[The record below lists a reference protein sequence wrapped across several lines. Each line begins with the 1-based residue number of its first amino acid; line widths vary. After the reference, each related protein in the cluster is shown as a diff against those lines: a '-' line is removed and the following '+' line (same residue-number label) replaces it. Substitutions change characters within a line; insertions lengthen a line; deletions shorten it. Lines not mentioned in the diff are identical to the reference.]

1 MTQIDTAG
9 AILPTVSQRA
19 AFHEQLRAGWRRSGS
34 LLGIGFDPVPD
45 QFPDPVSRDRAGVL
59 RFCLEIAE
67 AVGDLACAFKPQF
80 AHFAALGAEAELAT
94 LIGDLQRRFPDVPV
108 ILDAKR
114 GDIGSTAER
123 YAVEAFERYGADAV
137 TVNPYLGPES
147 IKPYLAY
154 RDRGVIVLCRTSNP
168 DSGWL
173 QDYPA
178 EDPVHLRVARA
189 AAEWNTH
196 GNVMLVAGATY
207 PEQLEAIRDT
217 VGDMALLVPGIG
229 AQGGDLDAAVAA
241 GLASDGAGLVFNTS
255 RAVLYAAAGA
265 DYADAARRV
274 AEQLHVR
281 LAAARDACTVT

>member
-1 MTQIDTAG
+1 MSTASC
-9 AILPTVSQRA
+9 ILQPVSQRA
-19 AFHEQLRAGWRRSGS
+19 TFREQLRAGWRRSGS
-34 LLGIGFDPVPD
+34 LLGIGFDPLPD
-45 QFPDPVSRDRAGVL
+45 QLPEPISRDRAGVL
-59 RFCLEIAE
+59 RFCLDIAD

-94 LIGDLQRRFPDVPV
+94 LIHELQLRFPDVPV

-123 YAVEAFERYGADAV
+123 YAIEAFERYGADAV

-147 IKPYLAY
+147 IKPFLAH

-189 AAEWNTH
+189 AAQWNTH
-196 GNVMLVAGATY
+196 GNVMLVTGATY
-207 PEQLEAIRDT
+207 PEQLEAIRKT

-241 GLASDGAGLVFNTS
+241 GLASNGEGLVFSTS
-255 RAVLYAAAGA
+255 RAVLYASAGD
-265 DYADAARRV
+265 DYAAAARRV
-274 AEQLHVR
+274 AQQLHGR
-281 LAAARDACTVT
+281 LAAARDACDT

>member
-1 MTQIDTAG
+1 M
-9 AILPTVSQRA
+9 SQRA
-19 AFHEQLRAGWRRSGS
+19 IFREQLCAGWRCSGS
-34 LLGIGFDPVPD
+34 LLGIGFDPLPD
-45 QFPDPVSRDRAGVL
+45 QFPEPISRDGAGAL
-59 RFCLEIAE
+59 RFCLDIAD

-94 LIGDLQRRFPDVPV
+94 LIRELQLRFPDVPV

-147 IKPYLAY
+147 IKPFLAY
-154 RDRGVIVLCRTSNP
+154 QDRGVIVLCRTSNP

-189 AAEWNTH
+189 AAEWNSN
-196 GNVMLVAGATY
+196 GNVMLVTGATY
-207 PEQLEAIRDT
+207 PQQLAAIRGL

-241 GLASDGAGLVFNTS
+241 GLASNGQGLVFNTS
-255 RAVLYAAAGA
+255 RAVLYASP
-265 DYADAARRV
+265 DTNYADAARAV
-274 AEQLHVR
+274 AEQLHGC
-281 LAAARDACTVT
+281 LAAAREACSAT